1 MEIQRRELSGTWKVL
16 KGFVRKMSPK
26 GSPGEVGIGW
36 GIQGGLR
43 KKRRPESNSGRRS
56 YLKKQSQE
64 GMIVPRSQP
73 SPEVSRKRM
82 RTGPCW
88 L

>member
-1 MEIQRRELSGTWKVL
+1 MEIQRRELCGTWKVL
-16 KGFVRKMSPK
+16 KGLVGNVSPE
-26 GSPGEVGIGW
+26 GSPGEVGVGW
-36 GIQGGLR
+36 DIQRSLR
-43 KKRRPESNSGRRS
+43 RKRRPESNSGRRS

-64 GMIVPRSQP
+64 GMIVPRFQP

-82 RTGPCW
+82 RIGPCW